1 MPTTH
6 RTGTDVADRYRL
18 LWVDYRISTR
28 DAEAIDGFGEYF
40 DVRQYQPI
48 HSLDREIESV
58 DPDVLC
64 FDYDFP
70 TKPALESLRETKRR
84 FPSIPM
90 LMLTVQHSEALAVW
104 AFRSRV
110 WDYLVKPITRSELER
125 CLSGLMEMLKLRAG
139 QTAGRKAASH
149 VSLIPE
155 DNRWRGP
162 RGNASNVLTPAIEY
176 VENNFREKI
185 SSADV
190 AELCNLTTFQ
200 LSRAFRETY
209 NLTFQDYVTRY
220 RIREACRLLRNPAAD
235 IGDVGSLV
243 GFNDASYFAKV
254 FRRYLDCSPSQFQT
268 SHQEEDATMRLL
280 APQDGTEQNHSS
292 EKN

>member
-1 MPTTH
+1 
-6 RTGTDVADRYRL
+6 VADRYRV
-18 LWVDYRISTR
+18 LWVDYRISTK
-28 DAEAIDGFGEYF
+28 DAEAIDGFSEYF
-40 DVRQYQPI
+40 DMRQYQPI

-70 TKPALESLRETKRR
+70 TKPALEALRETKRR

-110 WDYLVKPITRSELER
+110 WDYLVKPISRSELER

-149 VSLIPE
+149 GSLIPE

-162 RGNASNVLTPAIEY
+162 RGNASNILTPAIEY

-268 SHQEEDATMRLL
+268 SHQQDDATLRLL
-280 APQDGTEQNHSS
+280 APEDVVEQNHSS
-292 EKN
+292 DKN

>member
-1 MPTTH
+1 M
-6 RTGTDVADRYRL
+6 
-18 LWVDYRISTR
+18 DYRISTR
-28 DAEAIDGFGEYF
+28 DAEAIDGFGDSF
-40 DVRQYQPI
+40 DI
-48 HSLDREIESV
+48 HQFQAVHTLDSEIESF

-70 TKPALESLRETKRR
+70 TKPTLEALRETKQK

-110 WDYLVKPITRSELER
+110 WDYLVKPISGSELDR
-125 CLSGLMEMLKLRAG
+125 CLTGLKEMLKLRAG
-139 QTAGRKAASH
+139 QKTARQAASH
-149 VSLIPE
+149 ASLIPE
-155 DNRWRGP
+155 DNRWRGV
-162 RGNASNVLTPAIEY
+162 RGNASTILTPAVEY
-176 VENNFREKI
+176 VEKNYREKI

-190 AELCNLTTFQ
+190 ARLCNLTTFQ

-209 NLTFQDYVTRY
+209 NLTFQDYVMRY

-254 FRRYLDCSPSQFQT
+254 FKRYLDCSPSQFHT
-268 SHQEEDATMRLL
+268 SHQADDDTLRLL
-280 APQDGTEQNHSS
+280 IPQENGEPKRSGKEN
-292 EKN
+292 

>member
-1 MPTTH
+1 MPITN
-6 RTGTDVADRYRL
+6 RTGTGVTDRYRL

-28 DAEAIDGFGEYF
+28 DSEAIDGFCEHF
-40 DVRQYQPI
+40 DVRQYQSI
-48 HSLDREIESV
+48 HSLDREIEGF

-110 WDYLVKPITRSELER
+110 WDYLVKPMSRSEIER
-125 CLSGLMEMLKLRAG
+125 CLTSLMEMLKLRAG
-139 QTAGRKAASH
+139 QTSGRQAASH

-162 RGNASNVLTPAIEY
+162 RGNSSSVLTPAIEY
-176 VENNFREKI
+176 VENNYREKI

-190 AELCNLTTFQ
+190 AELCGLTTFQ

-243 GFNDASYFAKV
+243 GFNDASYFAKI
-254 FRRYLDCSPSQFQT
+254 FKRYLHCSPSQFQA

-280 APQDGTEQNHSS
+280 APQEDSEQSVSGEQN
-292 EKN
+292 

>member
-1 MPTTH
+1 
-6 RTGTDVADRYRL
+6 V

-28 DAEAIDGFGEYF
+28 DAEAIEGFGDSF
-40 DVRQYQPI
+40 DI
-48 HSLDREIESV
+48 HQFQAIHTLDSEIESF

-70 TKPALESLRETKRR
+70 TKPALEALRETKQK

-110 WDYLVKPITRSELER
+110 WDYLVKPISRSELDR
-125 CLSGLMEMLKLRAG
+125 CLTGLREMLKLRAG
-139 QTAGRKAASH
+139 QKAGRQAASH
-149 VSLIPE
+149 ASLIPE
-155 DNRWRGP
+155 DNRWRGV
-162 RGNASNVLTPAIEY
+162 RGNASMVLTPAIEY
-176 VENNFREKI
+176 VENNYREKI
-185 SSADV
+185 SSAEV
-190 AELCNLTTFQ
+190 AKLCNLTTFQ

-209 NLTFQDYVTRY
+209 NLTFQDYVMRY

-243 GFNDASYFAKV
+243 GFNDASYFAKI
-254 FRRYLDCSPSQFQT
+254 FKRYLNCSPSQFHAN
-268 SHQEEDATMRLL
+268 HQSEDDTLRLLTPVEEDVTGASS
-280 APQDGTEQNHSS
+280 TEN
-292 EKN
+292 